1 MTVPAVPVQCPIENA
16 IRHSLVHGLTCN
28 GRETVPAVPDILQFH
43 SHTCACARAASLICK
58 LRALRAL
65 FATSAQVS
73 RCFSA
78 VPDRALSAW
87 WNGALRT
94 VTTRD

>member
-1 MTVPAVPVQCPIENA
+1 MTVPAVPDQCPTENT

-28 GRETVPAVPDILQFH
+28 GRNTVPAVPDNPQFH
-43 SHTCACARAASLICK
+43 SHTRACACAAGLICK

-73 RCFSA
+73 DRLCA
-78 VPDRALSAW
+78 VPNRALSTC
-87 WNGALRT
+87 WNGELRA
-94 VTTRD
+94 VTARD